1 MTAPASQAE
10 ARIVAL
16 EDAVNDIRD
25 AVKDIRQATVT
36 IARLEERHA
45 ETREAINRCFQSAE
59 KNAEAILAV
68 KANCESAYKQ
78 IAHDAARESVA
89 LRTEVAEINLKLTVI
104 EGRMKPLEEMRG
116 FVVKAVVAV
125 VGLVGAALIGLVLV
139 K

>member
-1 MTAPASQAE
+1 MAMTNQTE
-10 ARIVAL
+10 ARILAL
-16 EDAVNDIRD
+16 ED
-25 AVKDIRQATVT
+25 AVKDIRDAVVT

-59 KNAEAILAV
+59 KNAAAILDV
-68 KANCESAYKQ
+68 KANSEATYKQ
-78 IAHDAARESVA
+78 IAADALKESAA
-89 LRTEVAEINLKLTVI
+89 LRTEVAEIKLKLTAI

-125 VGLVGAALIGLVLV
+125 VGLVGAALVGLVLV

>member
-1 MTAPASQAE
+1 MTNQTE
-10 ARIVAL
+10 ARILAL
-16 EDAVNDIRD
+16 ED
-25 AVKDIRQATVT
+25 AVKDIRDAVVT

-59 KNAEAILAV
+59 KNASAILDV
-68 KANCESAYKQ
+68 KAGAESAYRQ
-78 IAHDAARESVA
+78 IASDATREAAA
-89 LRTEVAEINLKLTVI
+89 LRSEVAEIKLKLTAI